1 MPLFS
6 QTIHRNIYLFGL
18 LLLVFS
24 LPLSM
29 FGTSFSQLIIL
40 GNWILEGKFREK
52 LKILKS
58 NKSILF
64 FTSIFFIHALWL
76 LPPQDYSY
84 AYNDLKI
91 KVPLLVLPVLIG
103 TSNYLSAKNIKLIL
117 IVFVSGVLLASL
129 ISLFRFLFYSSIN
142 VTNYRELSVFIS
154 HIRFSLM
161 VAFSL
166 FILLYYCFINREL
179 KFNNVHKFIAILIS
193 LWLIVFLFL
202 LKSLTGLIVFSVI
215 VYLSMVYRAIIIKSY
230 FKWLYFFILLIIP
243 ALPIYYVYAVSK
255 KFTNIEIIDLSKADT
270 LTLSGNKYL
279 FDVSNKSVENGKLVW
294 VYYCP
299 IELKSEWRKRS
310 KVLFESKD
318 INGNEVQYTLVR
330 YLTSKGLR
338 KDSVGIWSLKNEE
351 IKAIESGV
359 ANYTFLEKWKV
370 YPLVYNALWELY
382 EYKKT
387 GNASGHSL
395 AQRIEYLKTAK
406 EIIKE
411 HFWLGVGTGNVRLA
425 FDKKYI
431 EMNSLL
437 ENEWRL
443 RAHNQLVTFL
453 LTFGI
458 FGFIWLIFALF
469 YPAIKEKGFNDFLFT
484 ILFLIIIISF
494 INEDTFETQAGVTFF
509 IIFYSVFIF
518 GKEKQ
523 YIVKP

>member
-1 MPLFS
+1 
-6 QTIHRNIYLFGL
+6 
-18 LLLVFS
+18 
-24 LPLSM
+24 
-29 FGTSFSQLIIL
+29 
-40 GNWILEGKFREK
+40 
-52 LKILKS
+52 
-58 NKSILF
+58 
-64 FTSIFFIHALWL
+64 
-76 LPPQDYSY
+76 
-84 AYNDLKI
+84 
-91 KVPLLVLPVLIG
+91 
-103 TSNYLSAKNIKLIL
+103 
-117 IVFVSGVLLASL
+117 
-129 ISLFRFLFYSSIN
+129 
-142 VTNYRELSVFIS
+142 
-154 HIRFSLM
+154 
-161 VAFSL
+161 
-166 FILLYYCFINREL
+166 
-179 KFNNVHKFIAILIS
+179 
-193 LWLIVFLFL
+193 
-202 LKSLTGLIVFSVI
+202 
-215 VYLSMVYRAIIIKSY
+215 
-230 FKWLYFFILLIIP
+230 
-243 ALPIYYVYAVSK
+243 
-255 KFTNIEIIDLSKADT
+255 
-270 LTLSGNKYL
+270 
-279 FDVSNKSVENGKLVW
+279 
-294 VYYCP
+294 
-299 IELKSEWRKRS
+299 
-310 KVLFESKD
+310 
-318 INGNEVQYTLVR
+318 
-330 YLTSKGLR
+330 
-338 KDSVGIWSLKNEE
+338 LKNEE

-411 HFWLGVGTGNVRLA
+411 HFWFGVGTGNVRLA

-523 YIVKP
+523 YSNYSV